1 MNEQSS
7 SSWNPPTYEPPQS
20 LSGDDP
26 WQSSEEESESD
37 SDVDPTYETT
47 VAAPYLGLDPFET
60 ADQDDY
66 LEVRA
71 EASLNSRVEE
81 LYDKLVETVEQM

>member
-1 MNEQSS
+1 MELNEQSS
-7 SSWNPPTYEPPQS
+7 SSWNPPTYEPPPS

-26 WQSSEEESESD
+26 WQSSEEEYESD
-37 SDVDPTYETT
+37 SDLDPTRETT
-47 VAAPYLGLDPFET
+47 VAAPYMGLDPFET
-60 ADQDDY
+60 ADQEDC

-81 LYDKLVETVEQM
+81 LYENICRSC